1 MQRHRRNERISC
13 QQRLRRA
20 GKPFSSGAQQILT
33 VPVFQGQNQ
42 LATVILV
49 EHRRAPLQPGPGIAH
64 AVITDC
70 RAIRHIARQWN
81 PAGIATHAGDER
93 GIAPTWPAYAKVTL
107 DQHTTDRA
115 ARRIDKPDRGLNDG
129 HCHTIFADMTQPL
142 TDPEALAHNR
152 KRARR
157 APALFLHEQAADEI
171 KDRLAMVKKSF
182 TAPVVITGLAQ
193 IWQSSFPDARVIADS
208 DTLSLE
214 QEAQDLVI
222 HAMSLHWANDPVGQM
237 IQARRALKPDGLF
250 LGVLFGGTTLHELRT
265 ALAQAEAD
273 LTGGLSPRI
282 APMGEIRDLGGLL
295 QRAGFALP
303 VADSLPLR
311 VTYESPLHL
320 MQDLRAMG
328 EANALSARTRRPMSK
343 ALVSRASDIYRSA
356 FGTPDGR
363 VPATFELIFL
373 SGWCPDT
380 SQPQP
385 LRPGSA
391 SSRLADALG
400 TTETRLKS

>member
-1 MQRHRRNERISC
+1 
-13 QQRLRRA
+13 
-20 GKPFSSGAQQILT
+20 
-33 VPVFQGQNQ
+33 
-42 LATVILV
+42 
-49 EHRRAPLQPGPGIAH
+49 
-64 AVITDC
+64 
-70 RAIRHIARQWN
+70 
-81 PAGIATHAGDER
+81 
-93 GIAPTWPAYAKVTL
+93 
-107 DQHTTDRA
+107 
-115 ARRIDKPDRGLNDG
+115 
-129 HCHTIFADMTQPL
+129 
-142 TDPEALAHNR
+142 
-152 KRARR
+152 
-157 APALFLHEQAADEI
+157 
-171 KDRLAMVKKSF
+171 MVKKSF
-182 TAPVVITGLAQ
+182 TAPVVIAGIAQ
-193 IWQSSFPDARVIADS
+193 IWHSNFPEARVIADS

-222 HAMSLHWANDPVGQM
+222 HAMSLHWANDPVGQL

-282 APMGEIRDLGGLL
+282 APMGEIRDLGALL

-320 MQDLRAMG
+320 MRDLRAMG
-328 EANALSARTRRPMSK
+328 EANALNARTHRPMSK

-356 FGTPDGR
+356 FGLPDGR
-363 VPATFELIFL
+363 IPATFDLIFL
-373 SGWCPDT
+373 SGWCPDA

-391 SSRLADALG
+391 SARLADALG
-400 TTETRLKS
+400 TKETRLKS